1 MAGCLTSTDD
11 AAMSLNITPKN
22 TSAFYLQS
30 VISFA
35 VSLGAVV
42 IGVAWLP
49 VDAWIRAFLALGMLY
64 VVTSSFTLAKCIR
77 DGQEQQNVLSRVDE
91 ARLERL
97 LREHDPLATFS

>member
-1 MAGCLTSTDD
+1 
-11 AAMSLNITPKN
+11 MSLNITPKQ

-49 VDAWIRAFLALGMLY
+49 VETWVRAFLALGLLY

-77 DGQEQQNVLSRVDE
+77 DAQETHSVLSRVDE

-97 LREHDPLATFS
+97 LSEHDPLRV

>member
-1 MAGCLTSTDD
+1 
-11 AAMSLNITPKN
+11 MSLNITPKN

-30 VISFA
+30 VISFS

-42 IGVAWLP
+42 VGVAWLP
-49 VDAWIRAFLALGMLY
+49 VGAWIRAFLGLAMLY

-77 DGQEQQNVLSRVDE
+77 DGQEQHNVLSRVDE

-97 LREHDPLATFS
+97 LKEHDPLASFS